1 MLPWAAMDVRSI
13 QTVGLG
19 VATMLVGLVILRV
32 ASHAKAR
39 LDGDNRAD
47 RFSQVGEVVAVF
59 LVSGAVAQNSVGG
72 VSFTRDAMV
81 CAAFGLLGLALVVV
95 TGRLSNRALL
105 GGALAAEVGKG
116 NVAAG
121 VAVGAHYVATGL
133 LVSRAV
139 AGSDV
144 RGLGLSVAF
153 FVLAFVT
160 LHLFIALFRAVTAYD
175 DAEEIRGENV
185 AAALS
190 YGGLAISVA
199 LLVARALEGDFAGWG
214 VSLRGYGVGVAW
226 VLALYPVRQLV
237 VQSLLLGAPPALR
250 GGRLDTAIAQDR
262 NLGMAALEAAT
273 YLATALGIARLA

>member
-1 MLPWAAMDVRSI
+1 MDARTI

-19 VATMLVGLVILRV
+19 VATMLVGLVLLRIV
-32 ASHAKAR
+32 SRAQAR
-39 LDGDNRAD
+39 LAGENRAD

-59 LVSGAVAQNSVGG
+59 LVSGAVAQNSVSGG
-72 VSFTRDAMV
+72 SFARDAMV
-81 CAAFGLLGLALVVV
+81 CAAYGLLGLALVVV
-95 TGRLSNRALL
+95 TGRLSHRALL
-105 GGALAAEVGKG
+105 GGALAAEVEKG

-121 VAVGAHYVATGL
+121 VATGAHYVATGL
-133 LVSRAV
+133 LVSKAV
-139 AGSDV
+139 AGSDL
-144 RGLGLSVAF
+144 RGIGLSVTF

-160 LHLFIALFRAVTAYD
+160 LHLFIALFRALTSYD

-190 YGGLAISVA
+190 YGGLAVSVA
-199 LLVARALEGDFAGWG
+199 LLVARALDGDFAGWS
-214 VSLRGYGVGVAW
+214 VSLRGYAVGVAW

-250 GGRLDTAIAQDR
+250 GGRLDTAIAADR